1 MARAAK
7 KQQGPGYSALR
18 AAVKKGEIYR
28 LYVLSGEENFLME
41 RFLLLLE
48 QTLIRPEVATLD
60 KVAISTYRAGS
71 KLTID
76 RLQAEVMTPPFLS
89 ERRLVIVSQSGWFA
103 PARAG
108 RSSVSSPVD
117 ADTNSSAD
125 DTDTD
130 DEASSVSASSAS
142 SAASTSA
149 GNLTDQ
155 LISLI
160 NALPDSVCLVFC
172 EQKVD
177 KRLKRL
183 ITAIEENG
191 ILGSFEPEAPATL
204 IQWIEAE
211 TKHRG
216 FRIDPV
222 TASSLIDRCNGSMM
236 LIWNELSKIYLYLAG
251 SSTDTID
258 LELLEQISL
267 PDLLGSIFDLT
278 DAVSAGQTARALTL
292 LDTLIA
298 QKQPVQL
305 ISFMLARHYR
315 QLIVAKTLDSQ
326 SKIASQLKVMPFV
339 AARLLKQ
346 AKGSGINTLEDQYL
360 ACFEAD
366 LAVKTGRL
374 PDRLALEFL
383 LILAAETAKNTGKR
397 RLN

>member
-7 KQQGPGYSALR
+7 KQAGPGYSALR

-41 RFLLLLE
+41 RFVLLLE
-48 QTLIRPEVATLD
+48 QNLIRPEAITLD

-71 KLTID
+71 QLTID

-89 ERRLVIVSQSGWFA
+89 ERRLVIVRQSGWFA
-103 PARAG
+103 PARGG
-108 RSSVSSPVD
+108 RSSAANTVAAKADEAAD
-117 ADTNSSAD
+117 ADSEVD
-125 DTDTD
+125 DTDSAET
-130 DEASSVSASSAS
+130 AAPASASA
-142 SAASTSA
+142 SA

-155 LISLI
+155 LITLI

-183 ITAIEENG
+183 ITAVEQNG
-191 ILGSFEPEAPATL
+191 ILGVFEQEDPATL
-204 IQWIEAE
+204 VQWIEAE

-222 TASSLIDRCNGSMM
+222 TASSLVDRCDGSMQ

-251 SSTDTID
+251 SSNDIID
-258 LELLEQISL
+258 LKLLEQLSL
-267 PDLLGSIFDLT
+267 PDLRGSVFDLT
-278 DAVSAGQTARALTL
+278 DAVSAGQTSRALTL

-305 ISFMLARHYR
+305 ITFMLARHYR
-315 QLIVAKTLDSQ
+315 QLIVAKTLNSQ
-326 SKIASQLKVMPFV
+326 SKTASQLKVMPFV

-346 AKGSGINTLEDQYL
+346 AQSLSLTELESQYL

-374 PDRLALEFL
+374 PDRLALETL
-383 LILAAETAKNTGKR
+383 LISAGEAAKNPGKS

>member
-7 KQQGPGYSALR
+7 KQTGPGYSALR

-41 RFLLLLE
+41 RFVLLLE
-48 QTLIRPEVATLD
+48 QTVIRPEAITLD
-60 KVAISTYRAGS
+60 KVAISSYRAGS
-71 KLTID
+71 QLTID

-103 PARAG
+103 PARGG
-108 RSSVSSPVD
+108 RGNASNTVATKTAED
-117 ADTNSSAD
+117 ADSEVD
-125 DTDTD
+125 DTDSVEDATP
-130 DEASSVSASSAS
+130 VSAS
-142 SAASTSA
+142 AAA

-155 LISLI
+155 LIALL

-183 ITAIEENG
+183 ITAVEQNG
-191 ILGSFEPEAPATL
+191 ILGVFEQEDPATL

-211 TKHRG
+211 TRHRG

-222 TASSLIDRCNGSMM
+222 TASSLIDRCDGSMQ

-251 SSTDTID
+251 SSTDMID
-258 LELLEQISL
+258 LKLLEQLAL
-267 PDLLGSIFDLT
+267 PDLRGSVFDLT
-278 DAVSAGQTARALTL
+278 DAVSAGRTSRALTL

-305 ISFMLARHYR
+305 ITFMLARHYR
-315 QLIVAKTLDSQ
+315 QLIVAKTLGSQ

-346 AKGSGINTLEDQYL
+346 AQSLSLTELESQYL

-374 PDRLALEFL
+374 PDRLALETL
-383 LILAAETAKNTGKR
+383 LISAGEAAKNPGKS

>member
-7 KQQGPGYSALR
+7 KQAGPGYSALR
-18 AAVKKGEIYR
+18 TAVKKGEICR

-41 RFLLLLE
+41 RFVLLLE
-48 QTLIRPEVATLD
+48 QNLIRPEAITLD

-71 KLTID
+71 QLTID

-89 ERRLVIVSQSGWFA
+89 ERRLVIVRQSGWFA
-103 PARAG
+103 PARGG
-108 RSSVSSPVD
+108 RSSAANTVAAKADEAAD
-117 ADTNSSAD
+117 ADSEVD
-125 DTDTD
+125 DTDSA
-130 DEASSVSASSAS
+130 EAAAPASA
-142 SAASTSA
+142 SA

-155 LISLI
+155 LITLI

-183 ITAIEENG
+183 ITAVEQNG
-191 ILGSFEPEAPATL
+191 ILGMFEQEDPATL
-204 IQWIEAE
+204 VQWIEAE

-222 TASSLIDRCNGSMM
+222 TASSLIDRCDGSMQ

-251 SSTDTID
+251 SSNDIID
-258 LELLEQISL
+258 LKLLEQLSL
-267 PDLLGSIFDLT
+267 PDLRGSVFDLT
-278 DAVSAGQTARALTL
+278 DAVSAGQTSRALTL

-305 ISFMLARHYR
+305 ITFMLARHYR
-315 QLIVAKTLDSQ
+315 QLIVAKTLNSQ
-326 SKIASQLKVMPFV
+326 SKTASQLKVMPFV

-346 AKGSGINTLEDQYL
+346 AQSLSLTELESQYL

-374 PDRLALEFL
+374 PDRLALETL
-383 LILAAETAKNTGKR
+383 LISAGEAAKNPGKS

>member
-7 KQQGPGYSALR
+7 KQTGPGYSALR

-41 RFLLLLE
+41 RFVLLLE
-48 QTLIRPEVATLD
+48 QTVIRPEAITLD
-60 KVAISTYRAGS
+60 KVAISSYRAGS
-71 KLTID
+71 QLTID

-103 PARAG
+103 PARGG
-108 RSSVSSPVD
+108 RGSAANTVATKTAED
-117 ADTNSSAD
+117 ADSEVD
-125 DTDTD
+125 DTDTVED
-130 DEASSVSASSAS
+130 TATASAS
-142 SAASTSA
+142 AAA

-155 LISLI
+155 LITLL

-183 ITAIEENG
+183 ITAVEQNG
-191 ILGSFEPEAPATL
+191 ILGVFEQEDPATL

-222 TASSLIDRCNGSMM
+222 TASSLIDRCDGSMQ
-236 LIWNELSKIYLYLAG
+236 LIWNELNKIFLYLAG
-251 SSTDTID
+251 SSTDMID
-258 LELLEQISL
+258 LKLLEQLSL
-267 PDLLGSIFDLT
+267 PDLRGSVFDLT
-278 DAVSAGQTARALTL
+278 DAVSAGRTSRALTL

-305 ISFMLARHYR
+305 ITFMLARHYR
-315 QLIVAKTLDSQ
+315 QLIVAKTLGSQ

-346 AKGSGINTLEDQYL
+346 AQSLSLTELESQYL

-374 PDRLALEFL
+374 PDRLALETL
-383 LILAAETAKNTGKR
+383 LISAGEAAKIPGKSH
-397 RLN
+397 LN